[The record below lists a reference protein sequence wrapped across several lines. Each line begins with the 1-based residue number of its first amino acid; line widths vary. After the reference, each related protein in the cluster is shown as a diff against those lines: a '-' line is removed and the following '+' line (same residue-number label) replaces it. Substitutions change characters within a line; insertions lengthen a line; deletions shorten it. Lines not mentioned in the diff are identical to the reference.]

1 MVLNLCHYKGDE
13 RKMPSGFKIFLGV
26 LLIILGIGIYIYLKR
41 KKENREVDVYKANQM
56 ENNTKNS
63 LQYDRKHNDF
73 VKSMNITHPEKIVLG
88 NILVNGKQEE
98 LSAKLKDNGYIY
110 YLNEQP
116 IGRI

>member
-1 MVLNLCHYKGDE
+1 MCLYKGDE
-13 RKMPSGFKIFLGV
+13 IKMTAGFKIFLGV

-41 KKENREVDVYKANQM
+41 KKGNRQVDTYKTNQM
-56 ENNTKNS
+56 GNNSTRNS